1 MKLAKV
7 LLGIT
12 LTMLCTGYTVQ
23 GQTTA
28 SDARPNADSIRTF
41 YLTNVSQVHDV
52 TEITTALRNLLDPAD
67 KVYLVPSENA
77 IFVKGTPAQ
86 LLIAEKLIS
95 DLDRVKKTY
104 RLTYTITEVDGNKR
118 VGTQH
123 FSVIVVSGGRTTLK
137 QGSRVPLVTGS
148 TSSPMSSNSSQVQYV
163 DVGLNIDASL
173 DEYVDGIKGI
183 RLRTKVEQSSIA
195 EEKSSVG
202 LQDPVIRQTLLEG
215 TSILILD
222 KPLVLGGLDLP
233 GSTRHQEVEVVLE
246 LAR

>member
-1 MKLAKV
+1 MKLAKA

-12 LTMLCTGYTVQ
+12 LTVCTGYSAQ
-23 GQTTA
+23 GQTKPA
-28 SDARPNADSIRTF
+28 DARPNTDSIRTF

-67 KVYLVPSENA
+67 KVYLVPSQNA
-77 IFVKGTPAQ
+77 IFVQGTPAQ
-86 LLIAEKLIS
+86 LLLAEKLIG
-95 DLDRVKKTY
+95 DLDRLKKTY
-104 RLTYTITEVDGNKR
+104 RLTYTVTEMDGSKR

-137 QGSRVPLVTGS
+137 QGSRVPLVTGVS
-148 TSSPMSSNSSQVQYV
+148 ASPTSPNNSQVQYI

-173 DEYVDGIKGI
+173 DEYVDGMKGI

-215 TSILILD
+215 TSILTLN